1 MSLCVVVKGNPAD
14 GYNVIGPFKQE
25 YYAVD
30 WAQEWLPDVDWW
42 VMPLESIEE
51 YQDGRTDQESR

>member
-14 GYNVIGPFKQE
+14 GFEVIGPFKQE
-25 YYAVD
+25 YYASE

-42 VMPLESIEE
+42 VMPLKHEEE
-51 YQDGRTDQESR
+51 YQDGSRR